1 MTATLLYLVIAFSGP
16 TWHGSQV
23 LHTTADPARCER
35 MAAQLST
42 TGRRYECHTHV
53 VSVTGGKP

>member
-1 MTATLLYLVIAFSGP
+1 MGATLLYLVIAFTGP
-16 TWHGSQV
+16 SWHGSMV

-42 TGRRYECHTHV
+42 TGKRYECHTRV
-53 VSVTGGKP
+53 VSAIWGAK

>member
-16 TWHGSQV
+16 AWHSAQPIHETRDQG
-23 LHTTADPARCER
+23 RCER

-42 TGRRYECHTHV
+42 TGKRYECYTRV
-53 VSVTGGKP
+53 VGTVGGKS